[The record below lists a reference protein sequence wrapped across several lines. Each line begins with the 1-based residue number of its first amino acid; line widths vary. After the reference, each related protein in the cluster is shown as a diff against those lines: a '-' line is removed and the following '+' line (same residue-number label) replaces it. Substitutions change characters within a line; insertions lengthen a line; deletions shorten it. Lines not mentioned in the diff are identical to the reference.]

1 MSRSSEAKRARR
13 RKRHAGRDS
22 TWVPEALFGELLA
35 ERAQD
40 AEEDAGPDAGPE
52 AVAEALAD
60 AVAGV
65 DEMMTG
71 RGWVLDEA
79 SIGNDLVSWV
89 YPPSAVESAD
99 RSVEPV
105 TRMWIAVHEDDSEV
119 ELTFGATL
127 AGSGPA
133 DDGPHRLDPDRL
145 ADALAALEAYRA
157 GDPPPAQ

>member
-22 TWVPEALFGELLA
+22 TWVPDALFGELLA

>member
-22 TWVPEALFGELLA
+22 TWVPDALFGELLA
-35 ERAQD
+35 GRAQD
-40 AEEDAGPDAGPE
+40 AGEDAGPDA
-52 AVAEALAD
+52 VADGVAD
-60 AVAGV
+60 AVADAVTGV

-71 RGWVLDEA
+71 RGWVLDDA

-99 RSVEPV
+99 PSVEPV

>member
-22 TWVPEALFGELLA
+22 TWVPDELFGELLA

-52 AVAEALAD
+52 AVAD

>member
-1 MSRSSEAKRARR
+1 VSRSSEAKRARR

-22 TWVPEALFGELLA
+22 TWVPDALFGELLA

-40 AEEDAGPDAGPE
+40 AGADAGPDAGPE
-52 AVAEALAD
+52 AVADAVAD

-157 GDPPPAQ
+157 GDPPPAP

>member
-52 AVAEALAD
+52 AVAD

>member
-22 TWVPEALFGELLA
+22 TWVPDALFGELLA

-40 AEEDAGPDAGPE
+40 ADEDAGPDAGPE
-52 AVAEALAD
+52 AVAD

>member
-52 AVAEALAD
+52 AVAD
-60 AVAGV
+60 AVAAV

-89 YPPSAVESAD
+89 YPPSAVEPAD

-157 GDPPPAQ
+157 GDPPPAP

>member
-40 AEEDAGPDAGPE
+40 AEDDAGPDAGPE
-52 AVAEALAD
+52 AVAD

>member
-52 AVAEALAD
+52 AVADAVAD
-60 AVAGV
+60 AVAAV

>member
-1 MSRSSEAKRARR
+1 VSRSSEAKRARR

-52 AVAEALAD
+52 AVAD

>member
-40 AEEDAGPDAGPE
+40 AEDDAGPDAGPE
-52 AVAEALAD
+52 AVAD

-127 AGSGPA
+127 AGSGPV

>member
-22 TWVPEALFGELLA
+22 TWVPDALFGELLA

-52 AVAEALAD
+52 AVAD